1 MIGYHENKNP
11 VKHGGGF
18 LLALYID
25 LIGTLM
31 CINALYDGGIV
42 ALLLSPTTYLYV
54 AIPLIIYFYRKH
66 SNKSS
71 EFFFQRKPYLGKI
84 IAFNDII
91 DFISYFQVKSS
102 LEKEIIKK
110 ISSKNYK
117 K

>member
-1 MIGYHENKNP
+1 MKTKNP

-71 EFFFQRKPYLGKI
+71 
-84 IAFNDII
+84 
-91 DFISYFQVKSS
+91 
-102 LEKEIIKK
+102 
-110 ISSKNYK
+110 
-117 K
+117 